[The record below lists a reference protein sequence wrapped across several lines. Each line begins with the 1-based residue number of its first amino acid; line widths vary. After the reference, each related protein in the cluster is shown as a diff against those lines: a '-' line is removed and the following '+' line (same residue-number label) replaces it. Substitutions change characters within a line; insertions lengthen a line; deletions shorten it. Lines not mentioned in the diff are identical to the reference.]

1 MILLNYGKYFAAAIF
16 GLLLSCSSPDTQ
28 SNETQNEPNA
38 QPKVAAADTITLDLP
53 RDAVRQKHEGNEKL
67 ESVTVTDNQGNIIFQ
82 GTLINGKKV
91 GSWVEF
97 NSNGSAKKITSYV
110 NGKKEG
116 WLIELNTT
124 GQFTKKVLYRDNLR
138 HGSYREYN
146 YTTLKEE
153 RFYQNDKLEGSVKL
167 YYDNGKIME
176 EGNYVNGTREGVS
189 KWYDQNGN
197 KTIEYTY
204 KNGELVKN

>member
-1 MILLNYGKYFAAAIF
+1 MNKFFAVTIF
-16 GLLLSCSSPDTQ
+16 GILLSCSSPETN
-28 SNETQNEPNA
+28 SNETRNESKP
-38 QPKVAAADTITLDLP
+38 QPTVAVADTISLDLP
-53 RDAVRQKHEGNEKL
+53 PGAVRQKYEGNDGL
-67 ESVTVTDNQGNIIFQ
+67 ENVTVTDNQGNIIVQ
-82 GTLINGKKV
+82 GTLMNGRKV

-97 NSNGSAKKITSYV
+97 NTNGSAKKITSYV

-116 WLIELNTT
+116 WLIELNST
-124 GQFTKKVLYRDNLR
+124 GQFTKKVLYRNNLR
-138 HGSYREYN
+138 HGPYREYN

-167 YYDNGKIME
+167 YYDNGKVME

>member
-1 MILLNYGKYFAAAIF
+1 MKNLIVIFSCFILF
-16 GLLLSCSSPDTQ
+16 SCSAPEKDSTEENKTSTAVEAFLPQ
-28 SNETQNEPNA
+28 
-38 QPKVAAADTITLDLP
+38 ADTTSLDLP
-53 RDAVRQKHEGNEKL
+53 QGAVRQKHEGNDGL
-67 ESVTVTDNQGNIIFQ
+67 ESVTITDNQGNITFQ
-82 GTLINGKKV
+82 GTLMDGKKV
-91 GSWVEF
+91 GAWIEF
-97 NSNGSAKKITSYV
+97 NTNGSAKKITSYV

-116 WLIELNTT
+116 WLIELNST
-124 GQFTKKVLYRDNLR
+124 GQFTKKVLYRNNLR
-138 HGSYREYN
+138 HGPYREYN

-153 RFYQNDKLEGSVKL
+153 RFYQNDKLEGTVKL
-167 YYDNGKIME
+167 YYDNGKVME